1 MAPKFG
7 TSGLRGLVSDLT
19 PDLIADYTRA
29 FLAACPV
36 GRGLYIGRDLRASSP
51 EIAAAVAQAARAEG
65 VAVTDCGA
73 VPTPALALA
82 AMAAGSAA
90 IMVTGSHIPSDR
102 NGLKFYLPGG
112 EITKTDEAAILVAL
126 GRAPAGLSA
135 PLSQADAAT
144 PWVQRYIRALGT
156 QALSGLKIGL
166 WEHSAV
172 SRDLI
177 AGALEGLGAEVLRL
191 GRSEVFIP
199 VDTEAVPAEIRARI
213 AAWCREH
220 GLDALVSTDGD
231 GDRPLLADERGGLVP
246 GDLLGQITARVLGAE
261 VVVTPVSSNSG
272 VERSGAFGRVIR
284 TKIGSPFVIAGME
297 AAGGRVAGY
306 EARMAAGPVPPL
318 WTRDSLLPLVAPL
331 ALARASGRSL
341 SALIAAEPAR
351 FTAADRLEEIAP
363 ETSRALMARLEEGHF
378 TALLSPLG
386 ESLSA
391 QDRTDGLRLHLASG
405 RVIHLRPSGNA
416 PELRLY
422 TEAESLELAQDLL
435 ARVNCDTAGLRG
447 FRLCNTP
454 GTRRQIPPRL
464 CGHRSAGDSRSG
476 FAEAMPPPRW
486 RGHRPSASPYNCGW
500 RSGPWPLQWHRRNP

>member
-112 EITKTDEAAILVAL
+112 EITKTDEAAILAAL

-144 PWVQRYIRALGT
+144 PWVQRYIRAFGPE
-156 QALSGLKIGL
+156 ALSGLRIGL

-246 GDLLGQITARVLGAE
+246 GDLLGQITARALGAE

-272 VERSGAFGRVIR
+272 VERSGAFDRVIR

-306 EARMAAGPVPPL
+306 EANGGFLAGFEAQMAAGALAPL

-363 ETSRALMARLEEGHF
+363 ETSRALMARLEEGRF

-391 QDRTDGLRLHLASG
+391 EDRTDGLRLHLASG

-422 TEAESLELAQDLL
+422 TEAESPEQAGDLL
-435 ARVNCDTAGLRG
+435 ARGLEV
-447 FRLCNTP
+447 LKAH
-454 GTRRQIPPRL
+454 L
-464 CGHRSAGDSRSG
+464 A
-476 FAEAMPPPRW
+476 
-486 RGHRPSASPYNCGW
+486 
-500 RSGPWPLQWHRRNP
+500 

>member
-36 GRGLYIGRDLRASSP
+36 GHGLYIGRDLRASSP
-51 EIAAAVAQAARAEG
+51 EVAAAVAQAARAEG

-82 AMAAGSAA
+82 SMAAGSAA

-144 PWVQRYIRALGT
+144 PWVQRYIRAFGPE
-156 QALSGLKIGL
+156 ALSGLRIGL

-213 AAWCREH
+213 AAWCRDH

-246 GDLLGQITARVLGAE
+246 GDLLGQITARALGAE

-306 EARMAAGPVPPL
+306 EANGGFLAGFEAQMAAGPLAPL
-318 WTRDSLLPLVAPL
+318 RTRDSLLPLVAPL

-363 ETSRALMARLEEGHF
+363 ETSRALMARLEDGRF

-391 QDRTDGLRLHLASG
+391 EDRTDGLRLHLASG

-422 TEAESLELAQDLL
+422 TEAESPEQAGDLL
-435 ARVNCDTAGLRG
+435 ARGLEV
-447 FRLCNTP
+447 LKAH
-454 GTRRQIPPRL
+454 L
-464 CGHRSAGDSRSG
+464 A
-476 FAEAMPPPRW
+476 
-486 RGHRPSASPYNCGW
+486 
-500 RSGPWPLQWHRRNP
+500 

>member
-19 PDLIADYTRA
+19 SELIGDYTRA

-51 EIAAAVAQAARAEG
+51 EIAAAVARAARAEG

-90 IMVTGSHIPSDR
+90 IMVTGSHIPADR

-112 EITKTDEAAILVAL
+112 EITKTDEAAILSAL

-144 PWVQRYIRALGT
+144 PWVQRYIRAFGPE
-156 QALSGLKIGL
+156 ALSGLRIGL

-191 GRSEVFIP
+191 GRSETFIP

-231 GDRPLLADERGGLVP
+231 GDRPLLADERGALVP
-246 GDLLGQITARVLGAE
+246 GDLLGQITARALGAE

-272 VERSGAFGRVIR
+272 VERSGAFSRVIR

-306 EARMAAGPVPPL
+306 EANGGFLAGFEAQMAAGALAPL

-363 ETSRALMARLEEGHF
+363 ETSRALMARLEDGHF

-422 TEAESLELAQDLL
+422 TEAESPEQAGDLL
-435 ARVNCDTAGLRG
+435 ARGLEV
-447 FRLCNTP
+447 LKAH
-454 GTRRQIPPRL
+454 L
-464 CGHRSAGDSRSG
+464 A
-476 FAEAMPPPRW
+476 
-486 RGHRPSASPYNCGW
+486 
-500 RSGPWPLQWHRRNP
+500 

>member
-19 PDLIADYTRA
+19 PELIADYTRA

-51 EIAAAVAQAARAEG
+51 EIAAAVAKAARAEG

-112 EITKTDEAAILVAL
+112 EITKTDEAAILSAL
-126 GRAPAGLSA
+126 GRPPAGLSA

-144 PWVQRYIRALGT
+144 PWVQRYIRAFGT

-177 AGALEGLGAEVLRL
+177 AEALEGLGAEVLRL
-191 GRSEVFIP
+191 GRSETFIP

-213 AAWCREH
+213 ATWCQEH

-231 GDRPLLADERGGLVP
+231 GDRPLLADERGALVP
-246 GDLLGQITARVLGAE
+246 GDLLGQITARALGAE

-306 EARMAAGPVPPL
+306 EANGGFLAGFEAQMAAGPLPPL

-363 ETSRALMARLEEGHF
+363 ETSRALMARLEDGRF

-386 ESLSA
+386 ENLSA
-391 QDRTDGLRLHLASG
+391 EDRTDGLRLHLISG

-422 TEAESLELAQDLL
+422 AEAESPGQAQDLL
-435 ARVNCDTAGLRG
+435 ARGLEV
-447 FRLCNTP
+447 LNTYLP
-454 GTRRQIPPRL
+454 
-464 CGHRSAGDSRSG
+464 
-476 FAEAMPPPRW
+476 
-486 RGHRPSASPYNCGW
+486 
-500 RSGPWPLQWHRRNP
+500 

>member
-19 PDLIADYTRA
+19 PELIADYTRA

-51 EIAAAVAQAARAEG
+51 EIAAAVASAARAEG

-82 AMAAGSAA
+82 SMAAGSAA

-112 EITKTDEAAILVAL
+112 EITKTDEAAILSAL

-135 PLSQADAAT
+135 PLSQVDAAT
-144 PWVQRYIRALGT
+144 PWVQRYIRAFGT

-177 AGALEGLGAEVLRL
+177 AEALEGLGAEVLRL
-191 GRSEVFIP
+191 GRSETFIP

-213 AAWCREH
+213 AAWCQDH

-231 GDRPLLADERGGLVP
+231 GDRPLLADERGALVP
-246 GDLLGQITARVLGAE
+246 GDLLGQITARALGAE

-306 EARMAAGPVPPL
+306 EANGGFLAGFEAQMAAGPLPPL

-363 ETSRALMARLEEGHF
+363 ETSRALMAQLEDGHF

-391 QDRTDGLRLHLASG
+391 QDRTDGLRLHLISG

-422 TEAESLELAQDLL
+422 AEAESPGQAQDLL
-435 ARVNCDTAGLRG
+435 ARGLEV
-447 FRLCNTP
+447 LNTYLP
-454 GTRRQIPPRL
+454 
-464 CGHRSAGDSRSG
+464 
-476 FAEAMPPPRW
+476 
-486 RGHRPSASPYNCGW
+486 
-500 RSGPWPLQWHRRNP
+500 